1 MAINGTVVIL
11 KINDEILHAQTDSTI
26 SFENQ
31 IIETSSKTSGRFTTY
46 IDGKIDSTA
55 SFTARYDDQPTGS
68 NLEFSDIF
76 GLLKTGGQVDVYFGQ
91 TATGKK
97 AYTSKAVIS
106 SLELTAADNEAAEIS
121 GELQLT
127 GEVSEVTVA

>member
-1 MAINGTVVIL
+1 
-11 KINDEILHAQTDSTI
+11 
-26 SFENQ
+26 
-31 IIETSSKTSGRFTTY
+31 
-46 IDGKIDSTA
+46 
-55 SFTARYDDQPTGS
+55 
-68 NLEFSDIF
+68 LEFSDIF
-76 GLLKTGGQVDVYFGQ
+76 ALLKTGGQVDVYFGQ